1 MQALRRAAL
10 LTLPAVGL
18 ALTLPTAD
26 AGSKRSRPEPQP
38 QGEQPAPKQEK
49 QFPLGSS
56 WTVVSLNGKP
66 FPGERPSFAVNQQ
79 LRATGFSGCNNFSAT
94 LYPLRQ
100 QALAVG
106 PLALTRKSCDKS
118 LMQSEMTFLVALR
131 TAARWDLVGPS
142 LVIKG
147 QNGELR
153 FERSL

>member
-1 MQALRRAAL
+1 MKALQVAAL
-10 LTLPAVGL
+10 LTLSAMAPALMLEPAAASG
-18 ALTLPTAD
+18 
-26 AGSKRSRPEPQP
+26 KRTRQEAP
-38 QGEQPAPKQEK
+38 QGEAPPEKKQEK

-66 FPGERPSFAVNQQ
+66 FSGERPSIAVNQQ

-100 QALAVG
+100 QSIAVG
-106 PLALTRKSCDKS
+106 PLALTRKSCDKG

-131 TAARWDLVGPS
+131 TAAKWDLVGAN